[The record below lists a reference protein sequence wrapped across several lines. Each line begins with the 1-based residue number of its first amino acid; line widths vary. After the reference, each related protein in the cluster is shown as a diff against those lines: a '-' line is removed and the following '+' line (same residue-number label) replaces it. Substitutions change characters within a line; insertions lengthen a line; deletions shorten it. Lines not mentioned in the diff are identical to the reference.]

1 MGMTPTILLTD
12 NDDDDVGEEM
22 ITTQDDDHPAIS
34 TEHNLYPAMEQLID
48 AYLQLSI
55 RSREAS
61 RRIAQLELGLAF
73 CILHVALY

>member
-1 MGMTPTILLTD
+1 MTPMILITD

-22 ITTQDDDHPAIS
+22 ITLQDDDNPAIS
-34 TEHNLYPAMEQLID
+34 TEYNLYPAMEQLID
-48 AYLQLSI
+48 AYLQLNI

-61 RRIAQLELGLAF
+61 HRFAQLELGLAS